1 MLHTLRGKGFDCLF
15 TLVSIKIEHP
25 QPLNVCTNVCIVE
38 APPKLPFRGSAEATL
53 FKYDYEYEYVR
64 IITFDPCLWWRI
76 FRCNKV
82 KYCLNCMRVITVKIK
97 MKKGLRPQKKKII
110 FETYIVFQFF
120 RLTQPTEQCTVTCF
134 FYRLTQ
140 PNEQCTVT
148 CFFSFLLTLIR
159 VASQPTLKELLV
171 GIF

>member
-1 MLHTLRGKGFDCLF
+1 
-15 TLVSIKIEHP
+15 
-25 QPLNVCTNVCIVE
+25 
-38 APPKLPFRGSAEATL
+38 
-53 FKYDYEYEYVR
+53 
-64 IITFDPCLWWRI
+64 
-76 FRCNKV
+76 
-82 KYCLNCMRVITVKIK
+82 MRVITVKIK
-97 MKKGLRPQKKKII
+97 MKKGLRPQKKIII

-171 GIF
+171 GILTLLRVALVSKCQLLFKTVLHHDALTLIKRACQPLPKEGLFVFKTPTSRGRGGWG